1 MYLPAHFEET
11 RIDLLHRFVRD
22 HPLGSLVRTGPNG
35 LDADSL
41 PFELDSGTG
50 ARGTLRAHVA
60 RANPLWREIHDGT
73 PVLVI
78 FQGPQAYV
86 SPNWYPSKHE
96 THEQVPTWNYQ
107 VVHVHGRLAIR
118 DDEKFVRGVVGRLT
132 RIHEARTG
140 DARPWKMSDSAP
152 EYLSERL
159 AAVVG
164 LEVEIERIVGKFKLS
179 QNKEDRDRLNAAEEL
194 DRRGRTDLAR
204 AMRDAGKT

>member
-11 RIDLLHRFVRD
+11 RIDLLHRLVRE
-22 HPLGSLVRTGPNG
+22 HPLGSLVRSGPNG

-41 PFELDSGTG
+41 PFELDSASG

-60 RANPLWREIHDGT
+60 RSNPLWREIHDGT

-96 THEQVPTWNYQ
+96 SHEQVPTWNYQ
-107 VVHVHGRLAIR
+107 IVHVHGRIAIR

-132 RIHEARTG
+132 RFHEARTG

-164 LEVEIERIVGKFKLS
+164 LEVQIERIVGKFKLS